1 MKKWIALILVFCTLC
16 SVFTGCKPKK
26 SGSSGEGFTFPD
38 SKPDSTSAATK
49 STAPAEAPTQ
59 APATETPTETDIE
72 YDPDT
77 YVPGVKTDNYWGSE
91 FMGLAFYLP
100 EGFYMADDEYL
111 SQLMQVGMDAVFGE
125 DGEFLLDY
133 VNIYCVY
140 EMMAQD
146 TRGNNVIV
154 MAEKN
159 LQNYSVDAYADALT
173 TQLLSISGIDYTLE
187 NRYDVIFAGMEFTC
201 LDLVADYGSAIVY
214 QRYLLQAKG
223 DRIIGLIISAQDSE
237 SRDTVQNYFEA
248 Y

>member
-1 MKKWIALILVFCTLC
+1 MKKSIALILVLCTLC
-16 SVFTGCKPKK
+16 SVFAGCKSKK
-26 SGSSGEGFTFPD
+26 SGTSGEGFTFP
-38 SKPDSTSAATK
+38 SNEQENTSA
-49 STAPAEAPTQ
+49 TAKPAAPTEAPTQ
-59 APATETPTETDIE
+59 APVTEPDKE

-100 EGFYMADDEYL
+100 KGFYMADDEYL
-111 SQLMQVGMDAVFGE
+111 SQLMQVGMEAVFGE

-159 LQNYSVDAYADALT
+159 LRNYSVDAYADALT
-173 TQLLSISGIDYTLE
+173 AQLLSISGIDYTLE
-187 NRYDVIFAGMEFTC
+187 NRYDVTFAGMEFTC